1 MICIVCTYISQAIIQ
16 ILMYDVEM
24 YFREKLK
31 MKHKFLLWIAIGVLF
46 LTAGTSAVFSQETVD
61 QAPAPTEETST
72 STALMID
79 PEIDAAEDEEPD
91 CE

>member
-1 MICIVCTYISQAIIQ
+1 
-16 ILMYDVEM
+16 MYDIEIV
-24 YFREKLK
+24 FREKLK
-31 MKHKFLLWIAIGVLF
+31 MKHKFLLWIAIGILF
-46 LTAGTSAVFSQETVD
+46 LTAGTPAVFSQEAAE
-61 QAPAPTEETST
+61 QAPTTTVET